1 MLWVPCPSVCFGTRS
16 RGASRPLSRGVAA
29 SQGGIVKKLP
39 CGDCDSGVGV
49 E

>member
-1 MLWVPCPSVCFGTRS
+1 MLWVPCPSVCLGTRS
-16 RGASRPLSRGVAA
+16 GGAPRPLSRGVAA

-39 CGDCDSGVGV
+39 CGDCGSGVGV